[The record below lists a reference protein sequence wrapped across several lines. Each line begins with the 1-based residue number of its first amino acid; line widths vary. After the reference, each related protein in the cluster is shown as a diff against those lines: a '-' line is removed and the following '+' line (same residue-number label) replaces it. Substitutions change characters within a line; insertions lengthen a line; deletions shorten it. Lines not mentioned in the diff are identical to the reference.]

1 MGCWADFVG
10 RARLVLSTLVVGF
23 VLGSSL
29 PAVGAPAPGFPLLS
43 SQPSPVTGAVTISA
57 PAVLPEAGLVGVQF
71 KVDGYVLNPLDTTAP
86 FQVVWSAAS
95 ASDGTHTLTAEARLT
110 SGVVIES
117 APLHLTV
124 ANPAASSRVFHV
136 DAAGGSDSVNGLSQG
151 TAWRTWS
158 KARRGETAGDTVVLR
173 GTFTGDLVPPASG
186 TAAKPIIFTS
196 YPGEMAVLDGGSV
209 KLDGRQYVVV
219 ERLAVVNAQSAPV
232 VLNGSNFNTI
242 RDCQISNV
250 GNGSGQWGHAI
261 KMTNAND
268 NVVDGCTITNIGNE
282 AENTGD
288 SIYLVDSSRNK
299 ILNSTIR
306 NGGHSLIQVS
316 SQQATT
322 FSSDNV
328 IAGNTLSNFYATG
341 FLLSGM
347 SQRTLVEYNRISD
360 SARNGV
366 NWPRSNLIASSYNT
380 IRYNE
385 IFDNAAGAIHIA
397 AYVYQGSFGMDAI
410 GNQIY
415 QNVFYNN
422 NQINDSVNN
431 SGAIHL
437 RESDG
442 RSVRDNLIANNIFFR
457 NKGFISGGND
467 YAITITHY
475 GNPTSWPVG
484 SLNGNRI
491 QNNII
496 LRQPGS
502 AGEVTVLRIRD
513 GSQGGNLSYT
523 LAAFQQTYANASG
536 NLQVDPM
543 FTDEANRV
551 FTLRSGSP
559 AIDRGLPIAGV
570 AYLGTA
576 PDLGAHEY
584 EGSAPPADTTPPTVA
599 LTAPT
604 LGQTVA
610 GVVTLRASASDN
622 VGVTRIDYMQD
633 GQVLGALSP
642 AAMTFSW
649 NTAAVSNGA
658 HTLTA
663 RAYDAAGNAT
673 TATGISVTVANA
685 DTTAPAVAITTPTAS
700 PTYPAS
706 SSALALG
713 GTASDAVGV
722 TQVTWANTRGGS
734 GTATGTTSWTAS
746 GIVLQTGAN
755 VLTVTARDAA
765 GNIATRTVT
774 VTYAAATAPTVTI
787 TTPTASPTYGTSLSS
802 LSLGGT
808 ASGAT
813 QVMWANNRGG
823 SGAATGT
830 TNLTASGIGLQA
842 GANVLTVT
850 ARDAAGHTATA
861 TVTVTYAAATAPTE
875 ALTTPTASPAY
886 STNISS
892 LTLRGTASG
901 ATQVMWANSSGGF
914 GAATGT
920 TSWTA
925 SGIVL
930 QAGTNVLFVIVRDAA
945 GHTAT
950 ATVTITYA
958 P

>member
-10 RARLVLSTLVVGF
+10 RARLFLSTLVLTF

-71 KVDGYVLNPLDTTAP
+71 KVDGYVLDALDTTSP
-86 FQVVWSAAS
+86 FQVLWSAAS

-151 TAWRTWS
+151 TAWRTLS
-158 KARRGETAGDTVVLR
+158 QAMSVATAGDTVVLR

-209 KLDGRQYVVV
+209 KLDGRQYVGV

-467 YAITITHY
+467 YAI
-475 GNPTSWPVG
+475 N
-484 SLNGNRI
+484 
-491 QNNII
+491 
-496 LRQPGS
+496 
-502 AGEVTVLRIRD
+502 
-513 GSQGGNLSYT
+513 
-523 LAAFQQTYANASG
+523 
-536 NLQVDPM
+536 
-543 FTDEANRV
+543 
-551 FTLRSGSP
+551 
-559 AIDRGLPIAGV
+559 RGLAIAGV
-570 AYLGTA
+570 AYLGAA
-576 PDLGAHEY
+576 PDLAAHEY
-584 EGSAPPADTTPPTVA
+584 EGSAPPAATTPPTVA
-599 LTAPT
+599 LTAPP

-610 GVVTLRASASDN
+610 GVVTLRATASDN

-673 TATGISVTVANA
+673 TAPGISVTVANA

-700 PTYPAS
+700 P
-706 SSALALG
+706 
-713 GTASDAVGV
+713 
-722 TQVTWANTRGGS
+722 
-734 GTATGTTSWTAS
+734 
-746 GIVLQTGAN
+746 
-755 VLTVTARDAA
+755 
-765 GNIATRTVT
+765 
-774 VTYAAATAPTVTI
+774 
-787 TTPTASPTYGTSLSS
+787 
-802 LSLGGT
+802 
-808 ASGAT
+808 
-813 QVMWANNRGG
+813 
-823 SGAATGT
+823 
-830 TNLTASGIGLQA
+830 
-842 GANVLTVT
+842 
-850 ARDAAGHTATA
+850 
-861 TVTVTYAAATAPTE
+861 
-875 ALTTPTASPAY
+875 
-886 STNISS
+886 
-892 LTLRGTASG
+892 
-901 ATQVMWANSSGGF
+901 
-914 GAATGT
+914 
-920 TSWTA
+920 
-925 SGIVL
+925 
-930 QAGTNVLFVIVRDAA
+930 
-945 GHTAT
+945 
-950 ATVTITYA
+950 
-958 P
+958 